1 MIKTNRRS
9 KGLDWS
15 WIEDSSLRETEGQRP
30 RMGLKN
36 LVLKT
41 CDPKDG
47 SALAHTKTQDSNLS
61 I

>member
-1 MIKTNRRS
+1 MIQNQQKA

-30 RMGLKN
+30 MMGLKN

-47 SALAHTKTQDSNLS
+47 SALAHTQTQDSNLS